1 MQSSVSNSQTHV
13 MRDAGVPARVP
24 DSPLGAW
31 DLHWGYRRR
40 MQRVPRLPL
49 TGLAAL
55 IWRIRHPGEAGSM
68 VLPC

>member
-24 DSPLGAW
+24 GSPLGAW
-31 DLHWGYRRR
+31 ELHWGYCRR
-40 MQRVPRLPL
+40 MQRVTRLPL
-49 TGLAAL
+49 TSLAAL
-55 IWRIRHPGEAGSM
+55 IWHIRRSGEAGTM